1 MTALPVRIA
10 TAFACCAAA
19 ASASSLRFANDDVIT
34 GTPRSIG
41 IDKLV
46 WESPLLEKPAE
57 FFTDRIIDLSL
68 PAEVPQDRPDHI
80 ALLSLTNG
88 DTIRGQLA
96 SITDEE
102 VTLDTWFAGRMTF
115 NRLMV
120 SGLEIEESAASLYN
134 GPTGLD
140 GWTQSADPPAWTYT
154 ESSFRSS
161 RTGGIARDD
170 LLVEECAVK
179 FDCAW
184 KGDSI
189 RLRVIV
195 FSDDPSTDNPDN
207 GYEITFQRGR
217 VHARNLRT
225 QNFLGSAQSQALM
238 ENDRVSIEIRA
249 SSKTQR
255 IALLIDDEP
264 IEVWNDPD
272 AGKARQGS
280 ALQFIS
286 NSTVPMKISAI
297 RVLEWDGEMD
307 RMPDPQIGFQ
317 RFRFGGEP
325 EEAPAEPVEKDD
337 DENRIELANGDSLPG
352 TVKSISEGTV
362 AIETPLGEIE
372 LPVSRLRS
380 LALKSVETER
390 CKRYRGDV
398 RAWFPDGGS
407 IVFRLEDS
415 GPGTFTGYSQNFG
428 TATFKSSAFSRLEF
442 NIYSL
447 DYQQR
452 SAADGW

>member
-1 MTALPVRIA
+1 MTALPTRIA
-10 TAFACCAAA
+10 TALACCAATA
-19 ASASSLRFANDDVIT
+19 TASSLRFANDDVIT

-57 FFTDRIIDLSL
+57 FFTDHIIDLSL
-68 PAEVPQDRPDHI
+68 PAEIPQTRPDHI
-80 ALLSLTNG
+80 AVLTLTNG

-96 SITDEE
+96 SISDDA
-102 VTLDTWFAGRMTF
+102 VTLDTWFAGRMQF

-120 SGLEIEESAASLYN
+120 SGLEIEQSTASLYA

-140 GWTQSADPPAWTYT
+140 GWIQPADAPAWTYT

-170 LLVEECAVK
+170 LLVEQCAIK

-195 FSDDPSTDNPDN
+195 FSDDPTTDNPDN

-225 QNFLGSAQSQALM
+225 QNFLGSAQSRALM
-238 ENDRVSIEIRA
+238 ENDRASVEIRA
-249 SSKTQR
+249 DSKTQR
-255 IALLIDDEP
+255 LALLIDDEP

-272 AGKARQGS
+272 AGNARLGA
-280 ALQFIS
+280 ALHFIS
-286 NSTVPMKISAI
+286 NGTVPMKISGI

-317 RFRFGGEP
+317 RFRLGGEP
-325 EEAPAEPVEKDD
+325 DEPLAEPAEEEGAED
-337 DENRIELANGDSLPG
+337 RILLANGDSLPG
-352 TVKSISEGTV
+352 TVKAISKGIV
-362 AIETPLGEIE
+362 AIETPLGDVK

-380 LALKSVETER
+380 LALKSLDTER

-407 IVFRLEDS
+407 VVFRLDDS
-415 GPGTFTGYSQNFG
+415 TPGTFTGYSQNFG
-428 TATFKSSAFSRLEF
+428 TVTFQSSAFSRVEF

-452 SAADGW
+452 SAAGGW

>member
-1 MTALPVRIA
+1 MTALPARIA
-10 TAFACCAAA
+10 TALACCTAAA
-19 ASASSLRFANDDVIT
+19 AASSLRFANDDVIT

-41 IDKLV
+41 IDRLV
-46 WESPLLEKPAE
+46 WESPLLEQPAE

-68 PAEVPQDRPDHI
+68 PAEVPEEKPDHI
-80 ALLSLTNG
+80 AVITLTNG
-88 DTIRGQLA
+88 DTVRGQLA

-102 VTLDTWFAGRMTF
+102 VTLDTWFAGRMSF

-134 GPTGLD
+134 GPSGID

-154 ESSFRSS
+154 DSSFRSS
-161 RTGGIARDD
+161 RNGGIARDD
-170 LLVEECAVK
+170 LLVEECSVK

-195 FSDDPSTDNPDN
+195 FSDDPSTDNPDD

-238 ENDRVSIEIRA
+238 ENDRVSVEIRA

-272 AGKARQGS
+272 AGKANHGG
-280 ALQFIS
+280 ALHFIS
-286 NSTVPMKISAI
+286 NSTVPMKISRI
-297 RVLEWDGEMD
+297 RVIEWDGEMD

-325 EEAPAEPVEKDD
+325 DEPPVEPAEEEDAED
-337 DENRIELANGDSLPG
+337 RIQLANGDSLPG
-352 TVKSISEGTV
+352 TVKSITEGLV
-362 AIETPLGEIE
+362 SIETPLGEIE

-380 LALKSVETER
+380 LALKSVDAER

-407 IVFRLEDS
+407 VVFRLEDS

-428 TATFKSSAFSRLEF
+428 RATFKSSAFSRIEF
-442 NIYSL
+442 NIHSL

>member
-1 MTALPVRIA
+1 MTALPARIA
-10 TAFACCAAA
+10 SALACCATAA
-19 ASASSLRFANDDVIT
+19 AASSLRFANDDVIT

-41 IDKLV
+41 IDRLV

-68 PAEVPQDRPDHI
+68 PAEIPQTRPDHI
-80 ALLSLTNG
+80 AVLSLTNG

-96 SITDEE
+96 SITDDA
-102 VTLDTWFAGRMTF
+102 VTLDTWFAGRLQF

-120 SGLEIEESAASLYN
+120 SGLKIEESTASLYT

-140 GWTQSADPPAWTYT
+140 GWTQSAEPPAWTYT
-154 ESSFRSS
+154 ESSFRAT

-170 LLVEECAVK
+170 LLAERCAIK

-184 KGDSI
+184 KSDSI

-195 FSDDPSTDNPDN
+195 FSDDPASDNPDN

-225 QNFLGSAQSQALM
+225 QNFLGSAQSRALM
-238 ENDRVSIEIRA
+238 ENDRARIEIRA
-249 SSKTQR
+249 DAKTQR
-255 IALLIDDEP
+255 IGLLIDDEP
-264 IEVWNDPD
+264 IELWNDPD
-272 AGKARQGS
+272 AGKARRGA
-280 ALQFIS
+280 ALHFIS
-286 NSTVPMKISAI
+286 NSTAPMKISAI

-307 RMPDPQIGFQ
+307 RMPDPQVGFQ
-317 RFRFGGEP
+317 RFQPGGEP
-325 EEAPAEPVEKDD
+325 DEPAAEPAAK
-337 DENRIELANGDSLPG
+337 ENAEDRIQLANGDSLPG
-352 TVKSISEGTV
+352 TVKAITEGIV
-362 AIETPLGEIE
+362 AIETPLGEVN

-380 LALKSVETER
+380 LALKSVDTER

-407 IVFRLEDS
+407 IVFRLDDS
-415 GPGTFTGYSQNFG
+415 GPGTFTGHSQNFG
-428 TATFKSSAFSRLEF
+428 TATFQSSAFSRIEF

-452 SAADGW
+452 SAAAGW

>member
-1 MTALPVRIA
+1 MTALPARIA
-10 TAFACCAAA
+10 STLACCAATA
-19 ASASSLRFANDDVIT
+19 AASSLRFANDDVIT

-46 WESPLLEKPAE
+46 WESPLLENPAE
-57 FFTDRIIDLSL
+57 FFTDQIIDLSL
-68 PAEVPQDRPDHI
+68 PAEIPQTRPDHI
-80 ALLSLTNG
+80 AVLSLTNG

-96 SITDEE
+96 SITEDAL
-102 VTLDTWFAGRMTF
+102 TLDTWFAGRLQF

-120 SGLEIEESAASLYN
+120 SGLKIEESSANLYA

-140 GWTQSADPPAWTYT
+140 GWTQAADPPAWTFA
-154 ESSFRSS
+154 ESSFHSS
-161 RTGGIARDD
+161 RTGGIARGD
-170 LLVEECAVK
+170 LLAEQCAIK
-179 FDCAW
+179 FNCAW

-195 FSDDPSTDNPDN
+195 FSDDPASDNPDN

-225 QNFLGSAQSQALM
+225 QNFLGSAQSLALA
-238 ENDRVSIEIRA
+238 ENDRIRVEIRA
-249 SSKTQR
+249 DAKTQR
-255 IALLIDDEP
+255 LALLIDDVP
-264 IEVWNDPD
+264 LAVWNDAD
-272 AGKARQGS
+272 AGKDRRGA
-280 ALQFIS
+280 ALHFIS
-286 NSTVPMKISAI
+286 NSTIPMKISGI
-297 RVLEWDGEMD
+297 RVLEWNGEMD

-317 RFRFGGEP
+317 RFHLGGEP
-325 EEAPAEPVEKDD
+325 DESPAGPTAKESAED
-337 DENRIELANGDSLPG
+337 RIQLANGDSLPG
-352 TVKSISEGTV
+352 TVNAITEGVV
-362 AIETPLGEIE
+362 AIETPLGAIN

-380 LALKSVETER
+380 LALKSVDTER

-398 RAWFPDGGS
+398 RAWFPDGES
-407 IVFRLEDS
+407 IVFRLDES

-428 TATFKSSAFSRLEF
+428 TATFQSSAFSRIEF